1 MDEKEISDLRSDG
14 SNDFSFPWLCH
25 PGSPKAGNRGH
36 PAGRACELSRSIEE
50 MISHGDTEMEENGK
64 AVQPQRTQRSPRRRC
79 VIRVSE
85 FWPLRPLWQIPE
97 F

>member
-14 SNDFSFPWLCH
+14 SNDFSCPWLCH

-50 MISHGDTEMEENGK
+50 MISHGAAETRRWM
-64 AVQPQRTQRSPRRRC
+64 RMRSAT
-79 VIRVSE
+79 
-85 FWPLRPLWQIPE
+85 WDLMG
-97 F
+97 